1 MPEREGKANHM
12 KKSNRRGRVSNSVL
26 SHRINA
32 LVAGQSVSLP
42 RLGTVKC
49 TKAAHASRDRRRRFS
64 ISGSDG
70 YNGRG
75 YTFDEVVKA
84 FGLRRG

>member
-1 MPEREGKANHM
+1 M
-12 KKSNRRGRVSNSVL
+12 KKSNRRGRASKSVL

-42 RLGTVKC
+42 GLGVVKC

-64 ISGSDG
+64 VSKSDILS
-70 YNGRG
+70 GRG
-75 YTFDEVVKA
+75 FTFGEVVKA